1 MKESCPAL
9 RIIYLSRSM
18 LPSRAANSVHVMKMC
33 RALARNGHDVTL
45 VASKARQCPAES
57 IYGYY
62 GVEPVFKLAALGG
75 RSDRVPGL
83 LLYLINCLLYLRKE
97 QKPDII
103 YGRDIFTLF
112 PASSILKV
120 PFFYEAHK
128 PPTTFIHSFL

>member
-83 LLYLINCLLYLRKE
+83 LLYLINCLLYPFYLIPLCWMRGE
-97 QKPDII
+97 II
-103 YGRDIFTLF
+103 SRSLTLNNGI
-112 PASSILKV
+112 SREIG
-120 PFFYEAHK
+120 
-128 PPTTFIHSFL
+128 